1 MFIKLNQLE
10 KVSEKELQIRLFG
23 NTNKQNFIAGIIKKL
38 NLGLLQNSS
47 FRVDLKNRNC
57 VLSY

>member
-10 KVSEKELQIRLFG
+10 NFSEKELQIRLFG
-23 NTNKQNFIAGIIKKL
+23 NKENIIAGIIKKL
-38 NLGLLQNSS
+38 NLGLLQNPS